1 MKKKWAFLPF
11 ICFILLPFFIRAFSF
26 NSNGYVSRNSIEIF
40 EKFTASRNIRI
51 WLLSSVEKRN
61 SRISV
66 GCTIHPIF
74 GIASCGAQF
83 SYLCMRLFSFVTLF
97 CFITSTSFA
106 FNVILFLWFFIRDPL
121 QFEFFFVVF
130 WTLHFHSGDNN
141 AGMLQCSNV
150 ALYQGERMFFFIT
163 DSMDFWLKI

>member
-11 ICFILLPFFIRAFSF
+11 ICFILIPFFIRAFSF

-74 GIASCGAQF
+74 GIASCVLVGHSF
-83 SYLCMRLFSFVTLF
+83 LISVCDCFRLLLCFVSLLALRLLSMLFYFYDFLYAILYSLSFFLCSFLNITFSF
-97 CFITSTSFA
+97 
-106 FNVILFLWFFIRDPL
+106 WR
-121 QFEFFFVVF
+121 Q
-130 WTLHFHSGDNN
+130 
-141 AGMLQCSNV
+141 
-150 ALYQGERMFFFIT
+150 
-163 DSMDFWLKI
+163 